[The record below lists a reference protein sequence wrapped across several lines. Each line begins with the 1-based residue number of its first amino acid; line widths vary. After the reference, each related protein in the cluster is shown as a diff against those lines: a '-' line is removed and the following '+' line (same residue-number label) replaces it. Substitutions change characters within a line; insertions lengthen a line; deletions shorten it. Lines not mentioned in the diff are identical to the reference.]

1 MQLNKFRP
9 ILYLLAFIVI
19 IYILHKVVPQI
30 FLITFNTTNFT
41 YSLEELYGFFS
52 ICSLLIMLFVIV
64 VSIKN
69 KDNVG
74 MSFIIMTT
82 LKIILSVIIVRPIL
96 HNATSDTIK
105 LEKINFFIIFI
116 FFLAIETILTIRI
129 LNSKQ

>member
-1 MQLNKFRP
+1 
-9 ILYLLAFIVI
+9 
-19 IYILHKVVPQI
+19 
-30 FLITFNTTNFT
+30 
-41 YSLEELYGFFS
+41 
-52 ICSLLIMLFVIV
+52 MLFVIV